1 MRRERTSEK
10 RNKKNIKNTGGR
22 NVRNTWFSIPE
33 KKIDLDGLVQ
43 IFCEEHFTPD
53 IVCKLTTQDFKKLG
67 LKDWSLIMKLRIECS
82 TYGSLSPPKGYK
94 TN

>member
-10 RNKKNIKNTGGR
+10 RNKKISKMLEGEMSGILDL
-22 NVRNTWFSIPE
+22 VFLK

-53 IVCKLTTQDFKKLG
+53 IVCKLTTRKLG
-67 LKDWSLIMKLRIECS
+67 LKD
-82 TYGSLSPPKGYK
+82 
-94 TN
+94 